1 MKKGDEPQGRTPYPT
16 EDIKSKKLQAKP
28 ISTSKMPAMAKP
40 DVKPIKV
47 SPRRRNAIL
56 AKATSEEIA
65 ANKKKSKNYNY
76 EDATKAAKAV
86 NKRVAAGSGE
96 TQVKK
101 KDLEK
106 KMSIKRSQF
115 VKSFNAGTIESR
127 AALGDSIRSS
137 FPAGTPEKEI
147 RKAMPLTGAGRVA
160 YKVKKSLKKGSK
172 AAIAPVAGLVKK
184 VTTAQMNKGCPPKG
198 Q

>member
-1 MKKGDEPQGRTPYPT
+1 MKKGDEPQGRTLKAAMAGT
-16 EDIKSKKLQAKP
+16 
-28 ISTSKMPAMAKP
+28 STSAKMPAMAKP

-47 SPRRRNAIL
+47 APRRRNAIL

-115 VKSFNAGTIESR
+115 VKSYNVGTIESR
-127 AALGDSIRSS
+127 ADLSDSIRSS

-160 YKVKKSLKKGSK
+160 YKVKKGLKKGSK